1 MRVSESLMAVRE
13 SRLYCQKLSVIG
25 SLSSLAMA
33 VFLAGCASSGAFH
46 QGNDLAERG
55 DWDAA
60 VDFYRQAVQE
70 NPRDPEYRIALERA
84 MRQASR
90 GYAERAREL
99 EGQEELPA
107 ALAQYRRASE
117 LDPTNGQLIAI
128 VAALEQRIRSLVEA
142 SRPPSTL
149 DLLQERAR
157 VASQP
162 TLLNPASE
170 EPLGIQFRNAS
181 LRDILDFI
189 GNATEINVT
198 YDQQFQDRLYSV
210 ELDGVTIEEALDQI
224 LTANQYFYKVV
235 S

>member
-1 MRVSESLMAVRE
+1 M
-13 SRLYCQKLSVIG
+13 
-25 SLSSLAMA
+25 
-33 VFLAGCASSGAFH
+33 
-46 QGNDLAERG
+46 
-55 DWDAA
+55 
-60 VDFYRQAVQE
+60 
-70 NPRDPEYRIALERA
+70 
-84 MRQASR
+84 
-90 GYAERAREL
+90 
-99 EGQEELPA
+99 
-107 ALAQYRRASE
+107 
-117 LDPTNGQLIAI
+117 DPTNGQFIAI

-157 VASQP
+157 VVSQP

-235 S
+235 SGSTVMIVPDTPQKRAQYEEQVIRCLLYTSPSPRDRG

>member
-1 MRVSESLMAVRE
+1 MWVSERIMAVRE

-46 QGNDLAERG
+46 QGNDLAEMG

-107 ALAQYRRASE
+107 ALAQYRRCLLYTS
-117 LDPTNGQLIAI
+117 
-128 VAALEQRIRSLVEA
+128 
-142 SRPPSTL
+142 PS
-149 DLLQERAR
+149 
-157 VASQP
+157 P
-162 TLLNPASE
+162 
-170 EPLGIQFRNAS
+170 
-181 LRDILDFI
+181 RD
-189 GNATEINVT
+189 
-198 YDQQFQDRLYSV
+198 
-210 ELDGVTIEEALDQI
+210 
-224 LTANQYFYKVV
+224 
-235 S
+235 